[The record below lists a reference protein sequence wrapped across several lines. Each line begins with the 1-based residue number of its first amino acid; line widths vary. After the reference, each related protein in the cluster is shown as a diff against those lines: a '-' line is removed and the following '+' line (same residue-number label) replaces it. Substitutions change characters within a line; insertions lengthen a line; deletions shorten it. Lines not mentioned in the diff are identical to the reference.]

1 MLKSRVKK
9 RATKDIPIF
18 LDRNFIAELED
29 VILRI
34 EWPYKGNI
42 LQLQQRDQGFTALL
56 SLTGLRVSE
65 AVKLK
70 RSQFRIYT
78 DRIELANAETLKH
91 GLLRKRIYLPKSPR
105 ARLSRLTR
113 IFEKW
118 LVQVWNPDRE
128 HDKGEVKDKYV
139 FPSAKGFESQ
149 IDWSKHVDRTRM
161 HQIIFKTTG
170 KFPHWFR
177 AVCETWYGREVF
189 DNNPWK
195 LKSFMGLK
203 RLDSTSDYVQAEW
216 EDDKDKIF
224 H

>member
-1 MLKSRVKK
+1 MLRTRIKK
-9 RATKDIPIF
+9 RATSEIPIF
-18 LDRNFIAELED
+18 IDENFIAELVEIIRK
-29 VILRI
+29 VQ
-34 EWPYKGNI
+34 WPYKANI
-42 LQLQQRDQGFTALL
+42 EQLQQRDQGFTALL

-70 RSQFRIYT
+70 RSQFRIYM

-91 GLLRKRIYLPKSPR
+91 GLLRKRIYLPKTEK
-105 ARLSRLTR
+105 ARLKPLTN
-113 IFEKW
+113 IFEVW
-118 LVQVWNPDRE
+118 LTQVQ
-128 HDKGEVKDKYV
+128 DKAKYV
-139 FPSAKGFESQ
+139 FPSAKGFTST

-161 HQIIFKTTG
+161 HSIIFKTTG

-189 DNNPWK
+189 NNNAWK

-203 RLDSTSDYVQAEW
+203 RLDSTTAYVQAEW
-216 EDDKDKIF
+216 EDNKAEIF